1 MNNDDRFAINQKTK
15 QAHALLRLKAGIMIG
30 LKQPWKL
37 LILLPIY
44 AAICWVL
51 ISPLEY
57 FPMLKDLL
65 WLPGM
70 FLTVLGTG
78 IGLCVIGYPLQ
89 AKRISDEFRRIGL
102 VNDADEPPFLISVS
116 KDRKN
121 KKIREYLFDGSGI
134 PLSEFE
140 KMLEEIEAV
149 LDISVISFRRERG
162 KRRIL
167 MRAVPAKGDLPN
179 MVNWNDSMLSP
190 ESFVL
195 TLGEG
200 YTGPVTLDL
209 RSAPHVLLGGTTG
222 SGKTVLLKLMLYQ
235 CVKKGAKVYIAD
247 FKGLDYSS
255 FFEKNCVM
263 CLDWDSTRAA
273 LETLMEEK
281 ERRLK
286 LFRSVGVVN
295 IDEYNAK
302 TGENLPR
309 LIFACDEYAQMTAP
323 GSRSKEDKEL
333 LYAIEN
339 LTASVARLGRAFGIH
354 LILATQRPDADVLSG
369 QIKNNM
375 DHRICGKADATLST
389 IVLGDGSANDLIP
402 KYRSGRFL
410 LGDGT
415 VFQAYYFSE
424 YVEGSPFGM
433 GG

>member
-1 MNNDDRFAINQKTK
+1 MNKDDRFAINKKTDL
-15 QAHALLRLKAGIMIG
+15 AHVKFRVKNGGRTAVR
-30 LKQPWKL
+30 QPWKL
-37 LILLPIY
+37 LILIPIY
-44 AAICWVL
+44 ALVYYAVNSGVNSLPMIRGVL
-51 ISPLEY
+51 WAPV
-57 FPMLKDLL
+57 LL
-65 WLPGM
+65 LCI
-70 FLTVLGTG
+70 LGTL
-78 IGLCVIGYPLQ
+78 IGFYIIGCPWQ
-89 AKRISDEFRRIGL
+89 SSRIADEFRRIGL

-116 KDRKN
+116 RDRKN
-121 KKIREYLFDGSGI
+121 KRVREYLFDGSGI

-140 KMLEEIEAV
+140 KMLDEIEAV
-149 LDISVISFRRERG
+149 LDLSVISFCRERG

-247 FKGLDYSS
+247 FKGLDYSR
-255 FFEKNCVM
+255 FFEENCVM

-273 LETLMEEK
+273 LETLMKEK
-281 ERRLK
+281 ERRLR
-286 LFRSVGVVN
+286 LFRSVGAVN

-302 TGENLPR
+302 TGEDLPR

-323 GSRSKEDKEL
+323 GSRSKEEKEL

-415 VFQAYYFSE
+415 LFQAYWFNEAS
-424 YVEGSPFGM
+424 VGGWSGM
-433 GG
+433 G

>member
-15 QAHALLRLKAGIMIG
+15 QAHLKLRLKNGVLIAIR
-30 LKQPWKL
+30 QPWKL
-37 LILLPIY
+37 LVLIPIY
-44 AAICWVL
+44 AVIFYAVSKALESLPMLQGILWAPVL
-51 ISPLEY
+51 I
-57 FPMLKDLL
+57 
-65 WLPGM
+65 
-70 FLTVLGTG
+70 
-78 IGLCVIGYPLQ
+78 LCVIGTLLGLYAIGYPLQ
-89 AKRISDEFRRIGL
+89 ASRIENEFRRIGL

-116 KDRKN
+116 RDRKN

-295 IDEYNAK
+295 IDEYNTK

-333 LYAIEN
+333 LFAIEN

-354 LILATQRPDADVLSG
+354 LILATQRPDANILSG
-369 QIKNNM
+369 QIRNNINC
-375 DHRICGKADATLST
+375 RICGRADNVLSQIILDNT
-389 IVLGDGSANDLIP
+389 DAADLIP
-402 KYRSGRFL
+402 KHARGRFL
-410 LGDGT
+410 LHDGT
-415 VFQAYYFSE
+415 VFQGFLLDD
-424 YVEGSPFGM
+424 M
-433 GG
+433 DI

>member
-1 MNNDDRFAINQKTK
+1 MQNEEKFSIREETK
-15 QAHALLRLKAGIMIG
+15 LRNTGVSMKNGFLEG
-30 LKQPWKL
+30 LRHPWKF
-37 LILLPIY
+37 LILIPVY
-44 AAICWVL
+44 AAIQYVL
-51 ISPLEY
+51 TKPLAD
-57 FPMLKDLL
+57 FPTLKDLL
-65 WLPGM
+65 WLPGL
-70 FLTVLGTG
+70 FLAVIGTG
-78 IGLCVIGYPLQ
+78 ACLYVIGRPLH
-89 AKRISDEFRRIGL
+89 AKRIMNELSRIGL

-116 KDRKN
+116 RDKKN
-121 KKIREYLFDGSGI
+121 KRVREYLFDGSGI

-140 KMLEEIEAV
+140 NNLEEIEAV
-149 LDISVISFRRERG
+149 LDLSVISFRRERG

-209 RSAPHVLLGGTTG
+209 CSAPHVLLGGTTG

-247 FKGLDYSS
+247 FKGLDYSR
-255 FFEKNCVM
+255 FFEENCVM

-281 ERRLK
+281 ERRLR
-286 LFRSVGVVN
+286 LFRSVGAVN

-309 LIFACDEYAQMTAP
+309 LIFACDEYAQMTAS
-323 GSRSKEDKEL
+323 GSRSKEEKEL

-415 VFQAYYFSE
+415 LFQAYWFNEAS
-424 YVEGSPFGM
+424 VGGWSGM
-433 GG
+433 G